1 KWITFHPSL
10 TPLAHCAMPGAY
22 QPQSLSGIICRV
34 VWLTFSVGRSFP
46 LDSSSPKETSR
57 YLVFSKFKKK
67 TRRVATEIKKFEKRD
82 LAQAVIGVGVMVD
95 FISRIMSVLADSWG
109 CWCGL
114 PIDEKTSNYLAYY
127 L

>member
-1 KWITFHPSL
+1 
-10 TPLAHCAMPGAY
+10 M
-22 QPQSLSGIICRV
+22 
-34 VWLTFSVGRSFP
+34 
-46 LDSSSPKETSR
+46 
-57 YLVFSKFKKK
+57 VFSKFKKK

-114 PIDEKTSNYLAYY
+114 PIDEKTSNYLACY